1 MFFSRAFFN
10 NIGIV
15 ESVGDGIVNIL
26 GLQNAANGEMIEI
39 CISTNLQGVNSQKA
53 LVLNLGPR

>member
-1 MFFSRAFFN
+1 MFFSRSFFN
-10 NIGIV
+10 SIGIV